1 MRRVCF
7 LLTIVALTFSCR
19 SFETEE
25 YLREEDK
32 ALVDLIPEMADA
44 DDMLALNDFG
54 TRKPI
59 LYIIEDLDN
68 YLDLNDHDSISD
80 QDREGLAPLIKNQM
94 ERRKM
99 SKNISSQIPELDVK
113 LLSVKEYESKHKE
126 NLNEYIHKGGTFGYL
141 GISRIV
147 FVDKYKSGYVS
158 FYLFCGEGCLQQAKD
173 FEDTFKNAKIKSPT
187 LEIGTSYSW
196 ATFSITFWTK
206 EDLEFAESN
215 GLVEQFKKR
224 IKGYYDKEFDPDR
237 AVYCTYVGHVPAW
250 KAMVDEMVNKVNPDK
265 E

>member
-1 MRRVCF
+1 MI
-7 LLTIVALTFSCR
+7 L
-19 SFETEE
+19 
-25 YLREEDK
+25 
-32 ALVDLIPEMADA
+32 
-44 DDMLALNDFG
+44 
-54 TRKPI
+54 I
-59 LYIIEDLDN
+59 LYVIL
-68 YLDLNDHDSISD
+68 LF
-80 QDREGLAPLIKNQM
+80 GLLIGFQWWKNK
-94 ERRKM
+94 R
-99 SKNISSQIPELDVK
+99 IK
-113 LLSVKEYESKHKE
+113 L
-126 NLNEYIHKGGTFGYL
+126 
-141 GISRIV
+141 R
-147 FVDKYKSGYVS
+147 
-158 FYLFCGEGCLQQAKD
+158 QAKD